1 MRIIEKVAS
10 DECANSESDLE
21 VEDFDSEGE
30 SSEEELEEFDENG
43 NLVVVRD
50 EVDLYHSRIIHLTRT
65 YLLLLIRI
73 AGVTFLF
80 QSCAHVQIS

>member
-10 DECANSESDLE
+10 DECADSESDLE

-50 EVDLYHSRIIHLTRT
+50 EVDLRINHSNYTCYTYVPII
-65 YLLLLIRI
+65 YY
-73 AGVTFLF
+73 
-80 QSCAHVQIS
+80 

>member
-1 MRIIEKVAS
+1 MIIIEKVAS
-10 DECANSESDLE
+10 DECADSESDLE

-50 EVDLYHSRIIHLTRT
+50 KVDLYHSNYTCYTYVPII
-65 YLLLLIRI
+65 Y
-73 AGVTFLF
+73 
-80 QSCAHVQIS
+80 

>member
-10 DECANSESDLE
+10 DESADSESDLE

-50 EVDLYHSRIIHLTRT
+50 EVDL
-65 YLLLLIRI
+65 
-73 AGVTFLF
+73 
-80 QSCAHVQIS
+80 

>member
-10 DECANSESDLE
+10 DECADSESDLE

-50 EVDLYHSRIIHLTRT
+50 EVDINYSN
-65 YLLLLIRI
+65 
-73 AGVTFLF
+73 
-80 QSCAHVQIS
+80 